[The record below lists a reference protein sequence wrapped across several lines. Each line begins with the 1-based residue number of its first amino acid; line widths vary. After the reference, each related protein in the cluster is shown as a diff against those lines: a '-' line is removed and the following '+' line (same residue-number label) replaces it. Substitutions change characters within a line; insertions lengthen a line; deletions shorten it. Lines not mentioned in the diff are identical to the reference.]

1 MLEAPTGALIPR
13 HANGRP
19 SAPEVFSTERER
31 EREREGERERERRR
45 RRSRNRE
52 RRGRDWERAGGTL

>member
-31 EREREGERERERRR
+31 EREREREKERERER
-45 RRSRNRE
+45 E
-52 RRGRDWERAGGTL
+52 KEEEE